1 MKTIIHWN
9 INGYYTH
16 YEQFQILINNFSPD
30 IICLQETNFE
40 KIHQST
46 LKHFNIFVRNRV
58 NENHASGGVVIVI
71 SDKYDSTEIPLNSNS
86 EAVAISIS
94 FPKRTHICNIYIPNS
109 FALELQDLEDLI
121 AQLPAPLILSGDFNS
136 HHTLWGSTKTDRR
149 GKTIE
154 NLLNNQDLILLST
167 GSLTYFSTRNGIS
180 NATFNLIQ
188 STDSSTPKMG
198 YF

>member
-1 MKTIIHWN
+1 M
-9 INGYYTH
+9 
-16 YEQFQILINNFSPD
+16 
-30 IICLQETNFE
+30 
-40 KIHQST
+40 
-46 LKHFNIFVRNRV
+46 
-58 NENHASGGVVIVI
+58 VIVI

-94 FPKRTHICNIYIPNS
+94 FPKRTHICNIYILNS
-109 FALELQDLEDLI
+109 FPLELQDLEDLI
-121 AQLPAPLILSGDFNS
+121 VQLPAPLILSGDFNS